1 MLDPNGREL
10 LTTKTTMRLAMEAAI
25 QEAARTRQPAELE
38 PLSNLFAGTSAKA
51 GLKRRPSWTVTRR
64 VPRKAGRGR

>member
-10 LTTKTTMRLAMEAAI
+10 LTTKTTMRYAFEEAVAQRASQGGDLA
-25 QEAARTRQPAELE
+25 
-38 PLSNLFAGTSAKA
+38 PLQALVGETSAKA
-51 GLKRRPSWTVTRR
+51 GVKRRPSWTVTRR